1 MIKLVSFY
9 LFTVLYYNFY
19 RYIFRINNARTSPT
33 YSDTPLWLSS
43 GKYLIIFAL
52 FGLMVF
58 VLAMYKYKVKPYS
71 GSYVIRHDRK
81 NDAIY
86 ILLSLLFCLYALS
99 VTVLSRDAYAF
110 EAVCFFPVMV
120 FMILGRFDREAF
132 FNKMYKILKV
142 SAWIFLFYDIIQYLL
157 FYFFNRL
164 PALAYAGTVSVRFGS
179 LQDDPNGYAFLM
191 SALYFVGMS
200 YQGYKK
206 SLFYFLYAANL
217 LLTISFTG
225 MASVMLS
232 IIAVMILSM
241 PVSFNKLMAAWFSLV
256 FGVVGVMLLSQLPI
270 LQNILST
277 KQGSIDQHANLFSAL
292 TNIGIPDILGMNPP
306 GWVAESAYVNIL
318 LNFGILVT
326 LVMYGMVITILYRFS
341 QHLKTHK
348 KYFRTIKHDPAYIL
362 GLCAL
367 TFCLAVFIGGINL
380 PLEVVFPVN
389 ALFPFFLGL
398 LCLLSKHRYAST
410 TRTLNQRSALCLR
423 ESTEE
428 A

>member
-43 GKYLIIFAL
+43 GKYLIIFAT
-52 FGLMVF
+52 FGLMAF
-58 VLAMYKYKVKPYS
+58 ILAMYKYKYKVKHYS
-71 GSYVIRHDRK
+71 GDRVVHHDRK

-86 ILLSLLFCLYALS
+86 IVLSMLFCLYALS

-110 EAVCFFPVMV
+110 EAVCFFPVMI
-120 FMILGRFDREAF
+120 FMILGRYDREKF
-132 FNKMYKILKV
+132 FNKIYQILKV
-142 SAWIFLFYDIIQYLL
+142 SAWVFLFYDIIQYLL

-191 SALYFVGMS
+191 SALYFIGMS
-200 YQGYKK
+200 YRGYKK
-206 SLFYFLYAANL
+206 TLFYVLYAANL

-225 MASVMLS
+225 MASVMFS
-232 IIAVMILSM
+232 IIIVMILSI
-241 PVSFNKLMAAWFSLV
+241 PVSFKKLMAAWFSLV
-256 FGVVGVMLLSQLPI
+256 FGVVGVMVLSQLPI

-292 TNIGIPDILGMNPP
+292 MNIGIQDVMGMNPP
-306 GWVAESAYVNIL
+306 GWIAESAYVNIL

-326 LVMYGMVITILYRFS
+326 LVMYGMVITIIYRFS
-341 QHLKTHK
+341 QHLKSHK
-348 KYFRTIKHDPAYIL
+348 RNFKTIQKDPTYIL
-362 GLCAL
+362 GLCAM
-367 TFCLAVFIGGINL
+367 TFCIAVFIGGINL

-389 ALFPFFLGL
+389 ALFPFFLAL
-398 LCLLSKHRYAST
+398 LCLISKHRYAST
-410 TRTLNQRSALCLR
+410 AATFN
-423 ESTEE
+423 
-428 A
+428 

>member
-9 LFTVLYYNFY
+9 LFTVLYYNSY

-43 GKYLIIFAL
+43 GKYLIIFAT

-58 VLAMYKYKVKPYS
+58 ILAMYKHRAKNYN
-71 GSYVIRHDRK
+71 GSDFGRQDRK
-81 NDAIY
+81 NEAIY
-86 ILLSLLFCLYALS
+86 IVLSVILCLYALS
-99 VTVLSRDAYAF
+99 VTVLTRDAYAF
-110 EAVCFFPVMV
+110 EAVCFFPVLV
-120 FMILGRFDREAF
+120 FMILGRFDREKF
-132 FNKMYKILKV
+132 FNQLYKILKV

-191 SALYFVGMS
+191 SALYFVGLS
-200 YQGYKK
+200 YCGYKK
-206 SLFYFLYAANL
+206 TIFYFLYAANL

-225 MASVMLS
+225 MASVILS
-232 IIAVMILSM
+232 IVVVIILSM
-241 PVSFNKLMAAWFSLV
+241 PVSFNKLLTTWFSLV
-256 FGVVGVMLLSQLPI
+256 FGVIGVMLLSQLPI
-270 LQNILST
+270 LQNIIST
-277 KQGSIDQHANLFSAL
+277 KQGSIDQHANLFSVL
-292 TNIGIPDILGMNPP
+292 SNIGISDVLGMNPP
-306 GWVAESAYVNIL
+306 GWIAESAYVNIL

-341 QHLKTHK
+341 QHLKIHK
-348 KYFRTIKHDPAYIL
+348 KFFYTIKNDPTYIL

-367 TFCLAVFIGGINL
+367 TFCLAVCIGGINL

-389 ALFPFFLGL
+389 ALFPFFLAL
-398 LCLLSKHRYAST
+398 LCLISKYRYSSVT
-410 TRTLNQRSALCLR
+410 ENLNQRVGLCLR
-423 ESTEE
+423 E
-428 A
+428 